1 MLYLFRGSNLSG
13 PGYVITLSET
23 ERTSLESTLRRTS
36 APYRE
41 VLRSRIALLADQG
54 TSNHE
59 IARTVGCALQTV
71 KTWRKR
77 FVRERLGALTDRPRS
92 GRPRRFP
99 ARTLATLK
107 AIACEL
113 PADRGLP
120 LSRFSLSE
128 IHAELRKERLTPL
141 PSRSTL
147 WRVLHQDGI
156 RPWLYR
162 SWIHKRAPDFLER
175 AGPVLDLYEGL
186 WEGRRLAPTDH
197 VICADEKT
205 GVQILHRKVA
215 TRAPRPR
222 EAGKVEFE
230 YSRKGTLCFQGA
242 LDVRRGRV
250 FGGFPERNTAEAF
263 RRFVTE
269 VMGHEPYAS
278 ATRVFW
284 VTDNGSAH
292 HPKSFGPWLAATFPH
307 AQAVH
312 TPVHASWVDQ
322 EELFL
327 AILTKKALTPR
338 DFANREEAEARIRG
352 FLARWNRRPRP
363 FRWTYTRENLRAD
376 LKRWAE
382 EEPKSPKPIRR
393 EGKA

>member
-1 MLYLFRGSNLSG
+1 MAAPRYTLALS
-13 PGYVITLSET
+13 PD
-23 ERTSLESTLRRTS
+23 ERARLQASLRRTS

-41 VLRSRIALLADQG
+41 VVRSRIALLSDQG

-59 IARTVGCALQTV
+59 IARTLGCALQTV

-77 FVRERLGALTDRPRS
+77 FARDRLVALVDRPRS

-99 ARTLATLK
+99 SRTLATVK

-113 PADRGLP
+113 PAERGLP

-128 IHAELRKERLTPL
+128 IHAVLRKERVRPL
-141 PSRSTL
+141 PSRTTL
-147 WRVLHQDGI
+147 WRLLHRDGI
-156 RPWLYR
+156 RPWFYR
-162 SWIHKRAPDFLER
+162 TWIHKRAPDFLEK

-186 WEGRRLAPTDH
+186 WEGSPLGPRDH

-205 GVQILHRKVA
+205 GVQILHRKVP
-215 TRAPRPR
+215 TRAPRPD
-222 EAGKVEFE
+222 EPGKVEFE
-230 YSRKGTLCFQGA
+230 YARRGTLCFQGA

-263 RRFVTE
+263 RAFVTE
-269 VMGHEPYAS
+269 VMGEEPYVE

-292 HPKSFGPWLAATFPH
+292 HPKSFGPWLTATFPQ
-307 AQAVH
+307 ARAVH

-338 DFANREEAEARIRG
+338 DFARREDAEARIRG
-352 FLARWNRRPRP
+352 FLARWNRHPRP
-363 FRWTYTRENLRAD
+363 FRWTYTRDDLRKD
-376 LKRWAE
+376 LKWWAE
-382 EEPKSPKPIRR
+382 EDSKTPEPPSSGRR
-393 EGKA
+393 A

>member
-1 MLYLFRGSNLSG
+1 M
-13 PGYVITLSET
+13 VLSEE
-23 ERTSLESTLRRTS
+23 ERHRLEATLRRTS
-36 APYRE
+36 APHRD
-41 VLRSRIALLADQG
+41 VVRSRIALLAERG
-54 TSNHE
+54 TSNHQ
-59 IARTVGCALQTV
+59 IARTLGCALQTV

-77 FVRERLGALTDRPRS
+77 FVQDRLAALDDRPRS

-113 PADRGLP
+113 PAERGLP
-120 LSRFSLSE
+120 LSRFSLAE
-128 IHAELRKERLTPL
+128 IHAELRKERLKPL
-141 PSRSTL
+141 PSRTTL

-156 RPWLYR
+156 RPWFYR
-162 SWIHKRAPDFLER
+162 TWIHKRAPDFLEK
-175 AGPVLDLYEGL
+175 AGPVLDLYEGQ
-186 WEGRRLAPTDH
+186 WERRPLGLSDH

-205 GVQILHRKVA
+205 GIQLLRRKVA

-222 EAGKVEFE
+222 EPGKVEFE
-230 YSRKGTLCFQGA
+230 YDRKGTLCFQGA

-263 RRFVTE
+263 RGFVSG
-269 VMGHEPYAS
+269 VMEEEPYAS
-278 ATRVFW
+278 ASRVFW

-292 HPKSFGPWLAATFPH
+292 HPKSFGPWLTTAFPQ
-307 AQAVH
+307 ARAVH

-338 DFANREEAEARIRG
+338 DFTNREEAEARIRG
-352 FLARWNRRPRP
+352 FLARWNRHPRP
-363 FRWTYTRENLRAD
+363 FRWTYTREDLRAD
-376 LKRWAE
+376 LKRWSE
-382 EEPKSPKPIRR
+382 EEPKSSKPADS
-393 EGKA
+393 GGLP